1 MDYYGLMVPFFRYL
15 AASLVIVLAFG
26 AKPSWAQFSAAPQDT
41 PTSDGAASNALLDA
55 TLFYEILLG
64 EIVTR
69 GGDSATGYSLMLE
82 AARRSNDEQIY
93 RRAVDIALQSRSGD
107 PALTAAQAWVTAWP
121 RSIDAHRYVLQIL
134 VALNRVEESAT
145 PLQQVMALH
154 GATDRAAFLWAL
166 PSLYAKVSDKALAAS
181 VVEKALQDSLVDPA
195 FGSIA
200 WTVTGR
206 LRLMAGNQQ
215 GALEAARKAQDQAP
229 LEDKPALLALELLE
243 AGMTE
248 AEPVLRRYLD
258 GKPSPEIR
266 MAYARLLLEWQRY
279 TEARQQLGYV
289 TSEKPDLP
297 QAWMA
302 QAALQFQDNDLNDA
316 EASLEKY
323 AALVDPHRNAATGR
337 AGMTPAYLLHAQ
349 IAEKRGDY
357 AAAEQWLARI
367 ENEQDLFSVQTRRA
381 SLLARQG
388 KLAEARA
395 LIRSIPADN
404 DEARSMNLRAEVQ
417 LLRDARQYREAY
429 SLQKSL
435 VDQSPTDDDLAYELA
450 MLADKIGE
458 HRTME
463 RLLRQI
469 MVRNPSYHHA
479 YNALGYSLAE
489 RGVRLAEA
497 KELILKALS
506 FAPKDPFIT
515 DSLAWVEFRQGNSAE
530 ALRLLETAFG
540 IRPDADI
547 AAHLGEV
554 LWTQGN
560 QERAKAIW
568 RESLRLNPDN
578 ETLRETLQRLN
589 IKL

>member
-26 AKPSWAQFSAAPQDT
+26 AKPSWAQFPAAPQD
-41 PTSDGAASNALLDA
+41 PPNHDRSASNALLDA

-107 PALTAAQAWVTAWP
+107 PALTAAQAWATAWP

-195 FGSIA
+195 VSSIA

-206 LRLMAGNQQ
+206 LRLVAGNQQ
-215 GALEAARKAQDQAP
+215 GALEAVRKAQGQAP

-243 AGMTE
+243 AGVTE

-258 GKPSPEIR
+258 GRPSPEIR

-279 TEARQQLGYV
+279 TEAQQQLGYV

-302 QAALQFQDNDLNDA
+302 QAALQFQDNNLNDA

-323 AALVDPHRNAATGR
+323 AALVDPNRNAATGR
-337 AGMTPAYLLHAQ
+337 VGMTPAYLLRAQ

-357 AAAEQWLARI
+357 IAAEQWLARI
-367 ENEQDLFSVQTRRA
+367 ENEQDLFSVQVRRA

-404 DEARSMNLRAEVQ
+404 DEARNMNLRAEVQ

-435 VDQSPTDDDLAYELA
+435 VDQSPADDDLTYELA
-450 MLADKIGE
+450 MLADKLGE
-458 HRTME
+458 HRAME
-463 RLLRQI
+463 HLLRQI

-489 RGVRLAEA
+489 RGARLAEA

-530 ALRLLETAFG
+530 ALRLLEIAFG
-540 IRPDADI
+540 MRPDADI

-554 LWTQGN
+554 LWAQGN

>member
-1 MDYYGLMVPFFRYL
+1 M
-15 AASLVIVLAFG
+15 
-26 AKPSWAQFSAAPQDT
+26 
-41 PTSDGAASNALLDA
+41 LDA

-107 PALTAAQAWVTAWP
+107 PALTAAQAWATAWP

-181 VVEKALQDSLVDPA
+181 VVEKALQDSLVDPTVS
-195 FGSIA
+195 SIA

-206 LRLMAGNQQ
+206 LRLVAGNQQ
-215 GALEAARKAQDQAP
+215 GALEAVRKAQDQAP

-243 AGMTE
+243 AGVTE

-258 GKPSPEIR
+258 GRPSPEIR

-279 TEARQQLGYV
+279 TEAQQQLGYV

-302 QAALQFQDNDLNDA
+302 QAALQFQDNNLNDA

-323 AALVDPHRNAATGR
+323 AALVDPNRNAATGR
-337 AGMTPAYLLHAQ
+337 VGMTPAYLLRAQ

-357 AAAEQWLARI
+357 IAAEQWLARI
-367 ENEQDLFSVQTRRA
+367 ENEQDLFSVQVRRA

-404 DEARSMNLRAEVQ
+404 DEARNMNLRAEVQ

-435 VDQSPTDDDLAYELA
+435 VDQSPADDDLAYELA
-450 MLADKIGE
+450 MLADKLGE
-458 HRTME
+458 HRAME

-489 RGVRLAEA
+489 RGARLAEA

-530 ALRLLETAFG
+530 ALRLLEIAFG
-540 IRPDADI
+540 MRPDADI

-554 LWTQGN
+554 LWAQGN

>member
-1 MDYYGLMVPFFRYL
+1 MVPFFRYL

-195 FGSIA
+195 VSSIA

-229 LEDKPALLALELLE
+229 LEDKPVLLALELLE

-435 VDQSPTDDDLAYELA
+435 VDQS
-450 MLADKIGE
+450 
-458 HRTME
+458 
-463 RLLRQI
+463 
-469 MVRNPSYHHA
+469 
-479 YNALGYSLAE
+479 
-489 RGVRLAEA
+489 
-497 KELILKALS
+497 
-506 FAPKDPFIT
+506 
-515 DSLAWVEFRQGNSAE
+515 
-530 ALRLLETAFG
+530 
-540 IRPDADI
+540 
-547 AAHLGEV
+547 
-554 LWTQGN
+554 
-560 QERAKAIW
+560 
-568 RESLRLNPDN
+568 
-578 ETLRETLQRLN
+578 
-589 IKL
+589 

>member
-26 AKPSWAQFSAAPQDT
+26 AKPSWAQFPAAPQD
-41 PTSDGAASNALLDA
+41 PPNHDRSASNALLDA

-107 PALTAAQAWVTAWP
+107 PALTAAQAWATAWP

-195 FGSIA
+195 VSSIA

-206 LRLMAGNQQ
+206 LRLVAGNQQ
-215 GALEAARKAQDQAP
+215 GALEAVRKAQGQAP

-243 AGMTE
+243 AGVTE

-258 GKPSPEIR
+258 GRPSPEIR

-279 TEARQQLGYV
+279 TEAQQQLGYV

-302 QAALQFQDNDLNDA
+302 QAALQFQDNNLNDA

-323 AALVDPHRNAATGR
+323 AALVDPNRNAATGR
-337 AGMTPAYLLHAQ
+337 VGMTPAYLLRAQ

-357 AAAEQWLARI
+357 IAAEQWLARI
-367 ENEQDLFSVQTRRA
+367 ENEQDLFSVQVRRA

-404 DEARSMNLRAEVQ
+404 DEARNMNLRAEVQ

-435 VDQSPTDDDLAYELA
+435 VDQSPADDDLAYELA
-450 MLADKIGE
+450 MLADKLGE
-458 HRTME
+458 HRAME
-463 RLLRQI
+463 HLLRQI

-489 RGVRLAEA
+489 RGARLAEA

-530 ALRLLETAFG
+530 ALRLLEIAFG
-540 IRPDADI
+540 MRPDADI

-554 LWTQGN
+554 LWAQGN

>member
-1 MDYYGLMVPFFRYL
+1 M
-15 AASLVIVLAFG
+15 
-26 AKPSWAQFSAAPQDT
+26 
-41 PTSDGAASNALLDA
+41 LDA

-82 AARRSNDEQIY
+82 AARRSNDEQVY

-107 PALTAAQAWVTAWP
+107 PALTAAQAWATAWP

-195 FGSIA
+195 VSSIA

-206 LRLMAGNQQ
+206 LRLVAGNQQ
-215 GALEAARKAQDQAP
+215 GALEAVRKAQDQAP

-243 AGMTE
+243 AGVTE

-258 GKPSPEIR
+258 GRPSPEIR

-279 TEARQQLGYV
+279 TEAQQQLGYV

-302 QAALQFQDNDLNDA
+302 QAALQFQDNNLNDA

-323 AALVDPHRNAATGR
+323 AALVDPNRNAATGR
-337 AGMTPAYLLHAQ
+337 VGMTPAYLLRAQ

-357 AAAEQWLARI
+357 IAAEQWLARI
-367 ENEQDLFSVQTRRA
+367 ENEQDLFSVQVRRA

-404 DEARSMNLRAEVQ
+404 DEARNMNLRAEVQ

-450 MLADKIGE
+450 MLADKLGE
-458 HRTME
+458 HRAME
-463 RLLRQI
+463 HLLRQI

-489 RGVRLAEA
+489 RGARLAEA

-530 ALRLLETAFG
+530 ALRLLEIAFG
-540 IRPDADI
+540 MRPDADI

-554 LWTQGN
+554 LWAQGN

-578 ETLRETLQRLN
+578 ETLRETLQRLD